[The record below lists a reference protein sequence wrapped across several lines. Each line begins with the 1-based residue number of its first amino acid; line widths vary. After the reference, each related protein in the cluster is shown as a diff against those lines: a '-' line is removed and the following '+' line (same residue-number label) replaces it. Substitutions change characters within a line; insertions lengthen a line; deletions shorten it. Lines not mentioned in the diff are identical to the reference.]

1 MGNLQQLKSEVHM
14 PRFESPA
21 ARNLQLLSRNGMR
34 IDCYF
39 SCIGILA
46 QHQALA
52 PITAELP
59 TLRNCSRPT
68 YAFEHDVSPVGPC
81 FFRHAPFSLRRIR
94 EFLYRDSRL
103 CTELFSQ

>member
-1 MGNLQQLKSEVHM
+1 MENLQQLMSEVLI

-59 TLRNCSRPT
+59 TFRNCTRPT
-68 YAFEHDVSPVGPC
+68 YAFEHHISPVGTGLFEDPLL
-81 FFRHAPFSLRRIR
+81 SLCRIPKL
-94 EFLYRDSRL
+94 LYRDHRL
-103 CTELFSQ
+103 

>member
-59 TLRNCSRPT
+59 TFRNCTRPT
-68 YAFEHDVSPVGPC
+68 YAFEHDVSSIRAC
-81 FFRHAPFSLRRIR
+81 FFQHAPLSLCRVP
-94 EFLYRDSRL
+94 EFLDRDHRL
-103 CTELFSQ
+103 CTE